1 MIFTIH
7 LLVGAA
13 IATQIKIIPLAFL
26 LAFFSHYFL
35 DSLPHWDYFVKNI
48 QIKNWGES
56 LPEFLKGGLDML
68 LGLGIILFFS
78 RDIFV
83 LLGAFFAVLVDVL
96 IFLNLIFSSKWLKIH
111 NDLHLKIHFPED
123 KKVSSFLTIPNQ
135 LLIVIIAVFF
145 LR

>member
-1 MIFTIH
+1 M
-7 LLVGAA
+7 
-13 IATQIKIIPLAFL
+13 
-26 LAFFSHYFL
+26 
-35 DSLPHWDYFVKNI
+35 
-48 QIKNWGES
+48 
-56 LPEFLKGGLDML
+56 PEFLKGGLDML

-135 LLIVIIAVFF
+135 LIIVIIAVFF